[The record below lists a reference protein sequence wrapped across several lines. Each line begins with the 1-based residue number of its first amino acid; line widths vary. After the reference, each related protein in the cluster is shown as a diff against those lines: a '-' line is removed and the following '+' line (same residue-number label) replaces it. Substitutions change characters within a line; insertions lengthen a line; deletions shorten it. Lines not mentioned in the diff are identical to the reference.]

1 MSKTT
6 SARRIEV
13 GDVLPSREFN
23 VTNVELFLYNAAL
36 WNAHRIHYDLPY
48 STEVEGYPGLV
59 IAGPMMGDWL
69 TQCVVE
75 WMGDEGMLKTMEYRN
90 LSAAI
95 VGDTLYV
102 GGAVSAWD
110 PATGNASLELFV
122 KNQRDELILP
132 GQALVCFP
140 VN

>member
-6 SARRIEV
+6 GVRRIQP
-13 GDVLPSREFN
+13 GDALPSSEFN
-23 VTNVELFLYNAAL
+23 VSNVELFLYNAAL
-36 WNAHRIHYDLPY
+36 WNAHRIHYDQAY
-48 STEVEGYPGLV
+48 SMDVEGYPGLV
-59 IAGPMMGDWL
+59 IAGPLIGDWL

-75 WMGDEGMLKTMEYRN
+75 WMGDEGVLKTIEYRN

-102 GGAVSAWD
+102 GGTVSAWD
-110 PATGNASLELFV
+110 AAAGIASLELFV

-132 GQALVCFP
+132 GQALVSFP
-140 VN
+140 SH